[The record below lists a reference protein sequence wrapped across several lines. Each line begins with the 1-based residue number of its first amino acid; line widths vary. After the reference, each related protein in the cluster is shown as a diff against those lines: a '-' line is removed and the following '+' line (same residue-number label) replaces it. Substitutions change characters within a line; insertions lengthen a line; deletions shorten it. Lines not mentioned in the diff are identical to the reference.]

1 MAAWRTGHRPG
12 TTPHQW
18 AMARVNSYIMK
29 GKGTYYGADKDLREE
44 EEKEEELKDEDIDKM
59 VNDLDWEDIAD
70 LYSDDDFAD
79 EEENEEEENLKEAIS
94 VQGRIKKRQ
103 AFARFKGRRN
113 VIKGMKLR
121 RASDVATLQKRAT
134 LAARRALYKRF
145 LRGRNKSQLSAAEKD
160 RIEQQVKNLKTIQST
175 IAQRMMPKI
184 RSIEQKRLASYRTK
198 K

>member
-44 EEKEEELKDEDIDKM
+44 SDEENEISDNEIEKM
-59 VNDLDWEDIAD
+59 VNDLSWEDIVD
-70 LYSDDDFAD
+70 FYDDEEFMDSD
-79 EEENEEEENLKEAIS
+79 EEEELKEGLTQ
-94 VQGRIKKRQ
+94 QGRIKKRQ

-113 VIKGMKLR
+113 VAKGMKLR
-121 RASDVATLQKRAT
+121 RASDMATLQRRAK

-145 LRGRNKSQLSAAEKD
+145 LRGRNKAALSAAEKT
-160 RIEQQVKNLKTIQST
+160 RLEQQVANLKVIQNT